1 MRLDAV
7 IPALHQ
13 DDFSTVRLHRTR
25 SKSIMSDPKKDERES
40 KTYQEDDGK
49 WVTEDYGRPREATS
63 EEIEDKLQE
72 YKDAQKGANNQD

>member
-13 DDFSTVRLHRTR
+13 DDFSTVRVHRT
-25 SKSIMSDPKKDERES
+25 S
-40 KTYQEDDGK
+40 
-49 WVTEDYGRPREATS
+49 GRPREATS

-72 YKDAQKGANNQD
+72 YEDAQKGADNQG